1 MIQKLVNI
9 GIQLIPLNNDSNY
22 ELIDNAIS
30 LIKKHNFKT
39 VVTPFETAVACTYE
53 NGLIL
58 LQEINELCS
67 TYSELTWLV
76 NIRIHSKAGFDVT
89 MESKTQKHL

>member
-22 ELIDNAIS
+22 ELIDHAIL

-39 VVTPFETAVACTYE
+39 VVTPFETVVECTYE
-53 NGLIL
+53 NGMIL
-58 LQEINELCS
+58 LKEINELCS
-67 TYSELTWLV
+67 TYTELTWLL